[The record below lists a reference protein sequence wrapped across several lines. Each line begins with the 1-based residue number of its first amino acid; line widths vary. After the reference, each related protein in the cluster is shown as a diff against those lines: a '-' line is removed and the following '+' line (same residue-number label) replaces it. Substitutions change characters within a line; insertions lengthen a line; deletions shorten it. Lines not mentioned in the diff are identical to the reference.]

1 VLISKRRAVGWLNP
15 LPMPRKSNTE
25 NRDTV
30 KENMD
35 MCMSGTP
42 EVGMEEIHND
52 LPVVI
57 NTELI
62 SKEIL
67 MNPNNLWLER
77 YPLPA
82 LDQRSLNLST
92 VVAITV
98 DSVFCTQKS
107 FMSEKADREMRYGK
121 EIKAI
126 PSGFAVITP
135 LSAGWAKAPLEDR
148 PGKDARFIA
157 DMNVCAEN
165 GARELLVRSFEKHES
180 NPQYKGPVRDDLA
193 TLVRQGA
200 TLRMSTT
207 MKTFE
212 FEKKNAKQQ
221 GYKPLF
227 PVNVEIIPPFTVV
240 ELTLK
245 PNHAG
250 RNEGGDLVQIKQIR
264 ILPLTLHSFLDVMAT
279 FPTTFDAQKVVTD
292 HCKTF
297 APEGSAP
304 CSVWFFGAGGEC
316 AFLDNVS
323 PLMQVVRPDVSR
335 EHCMVQLV
343 NVCVETPQSPV
354 SLDTVDVSE
363 GLLLRYTNC
372 KDVERACRF
381 MEVAASCGAL
391 RLFVVRSNG
400 NMRGDDNGVIEGLSK
415 YRGIPVVDFYKMLM
429 IDPKRGMEDPVL
441 AFMSRVG
448 RTRAMAP
455 VSEDLEGDAVVSYDP
470 ADLTVVIHTNRFYVF
485 EVNGVEMRR
494 MVIIRVDLRVR
505 DYKGVDMPEDGVS
518 LDFQPYHHAYKMR
531 KCCRVHI
538 DLGPKLGPDGDVVSP
553 DEEKDF
559 LCLLLNISSAR
570 PSVFGGGAAEA
581 PRELKKRAAPQGAD
595 AFDSD

>member
-1 VLISKRRAVGWLNP
+1 
-15 LPMPRKSNTE
+15 MPRKSNTE
-25 NRDTV
+25 IR
-30 KENMD
+30 ENSDSIPVGEDADVPMYG
-35 MCMSGTP
+35 SP
-42 EVGMEEIHND
+42 EPDAGVCKQS
-52 LPVVI
+52 PTVI
-57 NTELI
+57 NTELLPR
-62 SKEIL
+62 EVL
-67 MNPNNLWLER
+67 LNPNNLWLER

-82 LDQRSLNLST
+82 LDQRTLNLST

-98 DSVFCTQKS
+98 DTVYCTQKS
-107 FMSEKADREMRYGK
+107 FMTEKADREMRYGK

-126 PSGFAVITP
+126 PSGFAVIAP

-157 DMNVCAEN
+157 DMSVCAET
-165 GARELLVRSFEKHES
+165 GARELLIRSFEKHES

-193 TLVRQGA
+193 TLIRQGA

-227 PVNVEIIPPFTVV
+227 PANMEMITPFTLV

-264 ILPLTLHSFLDVMAT
+264 VLPLTLHSFVDAMEK
-279 FPTTFDAQKVVTD
+279 FPNTFDAQKVVTD

-323 PLMQVVRPDVSR
+323 PLMQAVRPDVSR

-343 NVCVETPQSPV
+343 NVCVETASSPIT
-354 SLDTVDVSE
+354 LDTVDVSE
-363 GLLLRYTNC
+363 SLLLRYTNC
-372 KDVERACRF
+372 KDVECACRF
-381 MEVAASCGAL
+381 LELAACCQAV
-391 RLFVVRSNG
+391 RLFVVRNNG

-415 YRGIPVVDFYKMLM
+415 YRGIPVIDFYKMLQ
-429 IDPKRGMEDPVL
+429 IDPSRGMEDPVL

-448 RTRAMAP
+448 RMEGTAP
-455 VSEDLEGDAVVSYDP
+455 VSQDLPGDARVSYDP
-470 ADLTVVIHTNRFYVF
+470 CTFMLSINTNHFYVF
-485 EVNGVEMRR
+485 EADGVEMKR
-494 MVIIRVDLRVR
+494 MIVIRVDLRVR
-505 DYKGVDMPEDGVS
+505 DKKDAEDHEEGVS
-518 LDFQPYHHAYKMR
+518 VDFQPYHRAFRLR

-538 DLGPKLGPDGDVVSP
+538 DLGPKLDSEGRFISNV
-553 DEEKDF
+553 EEKDY
-559 LCLLLNISSAR
+559 LCMLLNIASAR
-570 PSVFGGGAAEA
+570 PRAFGGSAVDA
-581 PRELKKRAAPQGAD
+581 PRELKKRAAPSGCD
-595 AFDSD
+595 GFDSD